1 MNKKFSDLTLILVSF
16 KSDEQIIRLISKFD
30 KRIKII
36 IVENSLNKDFK
47 NIIEKKYQNIKVF
60 IPKVNK
66 GWGSAI
72 NYAIKKAKSKYIMT
86 LDCDVVITSENISNL
101 LAKGKKLKSFG
112 VLMPK
117 IYRQKYEDLI
127 IGYDKKYK
135 LSILSFNTGCVM
147 LFKRETFLKVGSFD
161 ENYFL
166 YFEESDFFI
175 RCIKNNKKI
184 YLYDKF
190 SVKHG
195 GSRSINLKHKN
206 EYFIFRSWHYCWSKF
221 YYYKKHK
228 NYFIALS
235 KTFPNFKKSIFGMI
249 KNLIV
254 GDIFKFKLHNAEFR
268 GLTKSYLFMKSNFRM
283 DINID

>member
-1 MNKKFSDLTLILVSF
+1 MNKKFTDLTVILVSF
-16 KSDEQIIRLISKFD
+16 KSDEQITRLVSKID

-47 NIIEKKYQNIKVF
+47 NFIEKKYENIKVL
-60 IPKVNK
+60 IPRSNK

-72 NYAIKKAKSKYIMT
+72 NYAIKKIRSKYIMT
-86 LDCDVVITSENISNL
+86 LDCDVSITSKNISNL
-101 LAKGKKLKSFG
+101 LTKAKKLNSFG

-117 IYRQKYEDLI
+117 IYKQKYKDLI

-135 LSILSFNTGCVM
+135 LPILSFNTGCVM

-166 YFEESDFFI
+166 YFEETDFFT
-175 RCIKNNKKI
+175 RCINRGKNI

-190 SVKHG
+190 IIKHD
-195 GSRSINLKHKN
+195 GSRSINLKYKN
-206 EYFIFRSWHYCWSKF
+206 EYIIFRNWHYCWSKF
-221 YYYKKHK
+221 YYYRKHK

-249 KNLIV
+249 KSLILSNPLQ
-254 GDIFKFKLHNAEFR
+254 FKLRNAEFM
-268 GLTKSYLFMKSNFRM
+268 GLTRSYLTMKSAHRM
-283 DINID
+283 NIDID

>member
-1 MNKKFSDLTLILVSF
+1 MNKKFTDLTVILVSF
-16 KSDEQIIRLISKFD
+16 KSDEQITRLVSKID

-47 NIIEKKYQNIKVF
+47 NFIEKKYENIKVF
-60 IPKVNK
+60 IPRSNK

-72 NYAIKKAKSKYIMT
+72 NYAIKKIRSKYIMT
-86 LDCDVVITSENISNL
+86 LDCDVSITSKNISNL
-101 LAKGKKLKSFG
+101 LTKAKKLNSFG

-117 IYRQKYEDLI
+117 IYKQKYKDLI

-166 YFEESDFFI
+166 YFEETDFFT
-175 RCIKNNKKI
+175 RCINRGKNI

-190 SVKHG
+190 IIKHD
-195 GSRSINLKHKN
+195 GSRSINLKYKN
-206 EYFIFRSWHYCWSKF
+206 EYMIFRNWHYCWSKF
-221 YYYKKHK
+221 YYYRKHK

-249 KNLIV
+249 KSLILSNPLQ
-254 GDIFKFKLHNAEFR
+254 FKLNNAEFM
-268 GLTKSYLFMKSNFRM
+268 GLTRSYLTMKSTRRM
-283 DINID
+283 NIDID

>member
-1 MNKKFSDLTLILVSF
+1 MNKKFTDLTVILVSF
-16 KSDEQIIRLISKFD
+16 KSDEQITRLVSKID

-47 NIIEKKYQNIKVF
+47 NFIEKKYENIKVI
-60 IPKVNK
+60 IPRSNK

-72 NYAIKKAKSKYIMT
+72 NYAIKKIRSKYIMT
-86 LDCDVVITSENISNL
+86 LDCDVSITSKNISNL
-101 LAKGKKLKSFG
+101 LTKAKKLNSFG

-117 IYRQKYEDLI
+117 IYKQKYKDLI

-166 YFEESDFFI
+166 YFEETDFFT
-175 RCIKNNKKI
+175 RCINRGKNI

-190 SVKHG
+190 IIKHD
-195 GSRSINLKHKN
+195 GSRSINLKYKN
-206 EYFIFRSWHYCWSKF
+206 EYMIFRNWHYCWSKF
-221 YYYKKHK
+221 YYYRKHK

-249 KNLIV
+249 KSLILSNPLQ
-254 GDIFKFKLHNAEFR
+254 FKLRNAEFMC
-268 GLTKSYLFMKSNFRM
+268 LTRSYLTMKSAHRM
-283 DINID
+283 NIDID

>member
-1 MNKKFSDLTLILVSF
+1 MNKKFTDLTVILVSF
-16 KSDEQIIRLISKFD
+16 KSDEQITRLVSKID

-47 NIIEKKYQNIKVF
+47 NFIEKKYENIKVF
-60 IPKVNK
+60 IPRSNK

-72 NYAIKKAKSKYIMT
+72 NYAIKKIRSKYIMT
-86 LDCDVVITSENISNL
+86 LDCDVSITSKNISNL
-101 LAKGKKLKSFG
+101 LTKAKKLNSFG

-117 IYRQKYEDLI
+117 IYKQKYKDLI

-166 YFEESDFFI
+166 YFEETDFFT
-175 RCIKNNKKI
+175 RCINRGKNI

-190 SVKHG
+190 IIKHD
-195 GSRSINLKHKN
+195 GSRSINLKYKN
-206 EYFIFRSWHYCWSKF
+206 EYMIFRNWHYCWSKF
-221 YYYKKHK
+221 YYYRKHK

-249 KNLIV
+249 KSLILSNPLQ
-254 GDIFKFKLHNAEFR
+254 FKLNNAEFM
-268 GLTKSYLFMKSNFRM
+268 GLTRSYLTMKSTRRM
-283 DINID
+283 NIDTD